1 MGICGR
7 NACAKQNP
15 EALDAPLI
23 EMLTSKKE
31 NFMIRKNKWLV
42 GVGLAELA
50 LAFAM
55 TFAFVEGKVGHLSA
69 NADAGEVAVTT
80 AKSNSPELGTLNAGF
95 APVVKQSLPAVVSI
109 VSTKVVKANG
119 GDEGMD
125 RLFNDPRFREFFG
138 NRMPNQ
144 GGQNGPGRPREQRE
158 RGLGS
163 GVIVNSDGYIL
174 TNNHVIDGASDIR
187 VALADKRELKAR
199 VIGADPKTDIAL
211 LKVDEK
217 NLPTLSF
224 ADSSQAQVGDI
235 VLAIGNPFGIG
246 KTVTMGIIS
255 ATGRGNLGIEDYE
268 DFIQTDA
275 AINPGNS
282 GGALINTRGEL
293 IGINTAIL
301 SRAGG
306 NQGVGF
312 AVPGNMVR
320 AVMNQLSKGGKVVRG
335 YIGTSIQDV
344 TPEVAKAFGLSE
356 ARGALVGEVSEGGP
370 AAKAGIVKGDVI
382 TALDGQPVVDNR
394 ELRLK
399 ISQMAP
405 GTPVKLKLFR
415 DGKEREAAVTL
426 GELPG
431 EKLAAE
437 IEQPQGSS
445 LEGISVDKLTPQIA
459 RQLEL
464 PANTGGIVVTS
475 VQEGSD
481 AADAGLRRGDV
492 IQEVNRKP
500 VNSVAEFQQA
510 LKLGG
515 KNSTLLLVNR
525 GGHTTFVAIPA
536 Q

>member
-1 MGICGR
+1 
-7 NACAKQNP
+7 
-15 EALDAPLI
+15 
-23 EMLTSKKE
+23 
-31 NFMIRKNKWLV
+31 MIRRNKWLV
-42 GVGLAELA
+42 GIGLAELV

-55 TFAFVEGKVGHLSA
+55 TFAFVGGKAGHLSA
-69 NADAGEVAVTT
+69 NADSGEVAVTT
-80 AKSNSPELGTLNAGF
+80 AKGNLPEVGNLTAGF
-95 APVVKQSLPAVVSI
+95 APMVKQALPAVVSI
-109 VSTKVVKANG
+109 VSTKVVKPNG
-119 GDEGMD
+119 GDEGLAP
-125 RLFNDPRFREFFG
+125 LFNDPRFREFFG

-144 GGQNGPGRPREQRE
+144 RQPREQRE

-163 GVIVNSDGYIL
+163 GVIVNPDGYIL
-174 TNNHVIDGASDIR
+174 TNNHVIDGASDIK

-211 LKVDEK
+211 LKVEGTD
-217 NLPTLSF
+217 LPTLSF
-224 ADSSQAQVGDI
+224 ADSSQVQVGDI
-235 VLAIGNPFGIG
+235 ALAIGNPFGIG

-312 AVPGNMVR
+312 AVPGNMAR
-320 AVMNQLSKGGKVVRG
+320 QVMNQLSKGGKVVRG

-356 ARGALVGEVSEGGP
+356 ARGALISEVADGGP

-405 GTPVKLKLFR
+405 GTPVKLMLFR
-415 DGKEREAAVTL
+415 DGKEREAIVTL
-426 GELPG
+426 GELPA
-431 EKLAAE
+431 EKQAAE
-437 IEQPQGSS
+437 AEPSQESS
-445 LEGISVDKLTPQIA
+445 MEGISVEGLTPQIA

-464 PANTGGIVVTS
+464 PASTSGVLVSS
-475 VQEGSD
+475 VQEGSA

-500 VNSVAEFQQA
+500 VGSVAEFRQA
-510 LKLGG
+510 LKLAG
-515 KNSTLLLVNR
+515 KNSVLLVVNR
-525 GGHTTFVAIPA
+525 GGHTSFVAIPA

>member
-1 MGICGR
+1 MT
-7 NACAKQNP
+7 Q
-15 EALDAPLI
+15 
-23 EMLTSKKE
+23 KK
-31 NFMIRKNKWLV
+31 RWLV

-55 TFAFVEGKVGHLSA
+55 TFAFVEGKIGHLSA
-69 NADAGEVAVTT
+69 NADSGEVAVAT
-80 AKSNSPELGTLNAGF
+80 AKANAPELGTLTAGF
-95 APVVKQSLPAVVSI
+95 APVVKQTLPAVVSI

-119 GDEGMD
+119 GDEGLD
-125 RLFNDPRFREFFG
+125 QLFNDPRFRQFFG
-138 NRMPNQ
+138 NRQPNMPNQ
-144 GGQNGPGRPREQRE
+144 RQPREQRE

-163 GVIVNSDGYIL
+163 GVIVNADGYIL

-199 VIGADPKTDIAL
+199 LIGADSKTDIAL

-224 ADSSQAQVGDI
+224 ADSSQVQVGDI
-235 VLAIGNPFGIG
+235 ALAIGNPFGIG

-312 AVPGNMVR
+312 AVPGNMAR

-356 ARGALVGEVSEGGP
+356 ARGALVGEVTEGGP
-370 AAKAGIVKGDVI
+370 AAKAGIVKGDII
-382 TALDGQPVVDNR
+382 TAVDGQSVLDNR

-415 DGKEREAAVTL
+415 DGKERETTITL
-426 GELPG
+426 GELPV

-437 IEQPQGSS
+437 AEQSQSS
-445 LEGISVDKLTPQIA
+445 SFEGVSVDNLTPQIA

-464 PANTGGIVVTS
+464 PANTMGVVVTS
-475 VQEGSD
+475 VEEGSTF
-481 AADAGLRRGDV
+481 ADAGLRRGDV

-500 VNSVAEFQQA
+500 VNTVADFRQA
-510 LKLGG
+510 LKLSS
-515 KNSTLLLVNR
+515 KNSVLLLVNR
-525 GGHTTFVAIPA
+525 GGHTSFVAIPA

>member
-1 MGICGR
+1 
-7 NACAKQNP
+7 
-15 EALDAPLI
+15 
-23 EMLTSKKE
+23 
-31 NFMIRKNKWLV
+31 MIRRNKWLV
-42 GVGLAELA
+42 GIGLAELA

-55 TFAFVEGKVGHLSA
+55 TFAFVGGKVGYLSA
-69 NADAGEVAVTT
+69 NADSGEVAVTT
-80 AKSNSPELGTLNAGF
+80 ANGNAPEVGTLTAGF
-95 APVVKQSLPAVVSI
+95 APMVKQALPAVVSI
-109 VSTKVVKANG
+109 VSTKVVKPNG
-119 GDEGMD
+119 GDEGLSP
-125 RLFNDPRFREFFG
+125 LFNDPRFREFFG

-144 GGQNGPGRPREQRE
+144 RQPREQRE

-163 GVIVNSDGYIL
+163 GVIVNPDGYIL
-174 TNNHVIDGASDIR
+174 TNNHVIDGASDIK

-199 VIGADPKTDIAL
+199 LIGADPKTDIAL
-211 LKVDEK
+211 LKVEET
-217 NLPTLSF
+217 NLPTLGF
-224 ADSSQAQVGDI
+224 ADSSQVQVGDI
-235 VLAIGNPFGIG
+235 ALAIGNPFGIG

-312 AVPGNMVR
+312 AVPGNMAR

-356 ARGALVGEVSEGGP
+356 ARGALVSDVSESGP

-382 TALDGQPVVDNR
+382 TALNGQPVVDNR

-415 DGKEREAAVTL
+415 DGKEREVAVTL
-426 GELPG
+426 GELPA
-431 EKLAAE
+431 EKQAAE
-437 IEQPQGSS
+437 AEQSPESS
-445 LEGISVDKLTPQIA
+445 REGISVEGLTPQIL

-464 PANTGGIVVTS
+464 PATTNGVLVS
-475 VQEGSD
+475 NVQEGSA

-500 VNSVAEFQQA
+500 VGSVTEFRQA
-510 LKLGG
+510 IKLAG
-515 KNSTLLLVNR
+515 KNSVLLLVNR
-525 GGHTTFVAIPA
+525 GGQTRFVAIPA